1 MVVTPNAGFGE
12 LICQILEETG
22 KYAIAL
28 ATTPQEAVAIAKK
41 DRPALCILEIEDEK
55 RKDAGLVG
63 VLRKEVEHML
73 LILIPSHEDIQKE
86 EYAQLNAEGFL
97 AKPFY
102 LPDLVTLVEEV
113 ISNSDLGTLTHMK
126 ASPQTK
132 RPSTTITKG
141 GLPPAPEWLKDVSL
155 AAQHLT
161 RLSLES
167 SSQAALITKADQ
179 IWAYAG
185 ELPQDAAEEL
195 ARTVANYFAD
205 GGGTDLA
212 RFVSL
217 EATGSEYMMYASGLG
232 GEYVLA
238 MVFDAEMP
246 FSKIR
251 SQATRLTE
259 ALSNRYPPESS
270 PSKRVMDTAPAEEP
284 TAEPIE
290 EPIDEL
296 EEDST
301 EYEPSEPIKPLWD
314 DVPPP
319 IPNDWVPE
327 SMVSSARKGFLDDL
341 LEDDVAPGPTQPNV
355 FTYDTSPIKQT
366 ERGSEP
372 QPVNL
377 VTDTPE
383 ATEKPDY
390 MDDTI
395 AIKADH
401 KVELPETIKSRVSRV
416 SKITK
421 VEPVSPSVY
430 NLTYACVLIPR
441 FPHHYL
447 TGAIATR
454 LSDWINNMSVAF
466 GWRLEHLSVR
476 PEYMQWLVNVPP
488 NTSPGYLMRTI
499 RQHTSRRMFVEFPRL
514 EEDNPSGDFW
524 AHGYLIMSGNQ
535 PPPPQLVKDFIR
547 NTRKRQGIIK

>member
-1 MVVTPNAGFGE
+1 MAIPVMVVTPNAGFGE

-41 DRPALCILEIEDEK
+41 DRPALCILEIEPEDK
-55 RKDAGLVG
+55 PSKGLVG
-63 VLRKEVEHML
+63 LLRKEVEHML
-73 LILIPSHEDIQKE
+73 LILIPSHEDILE
-86 EYAQLNAEGFL
+86 EEFAQLNPEGFL

-113 ISNSDLGTLTHMK
+113 ISNSDIADL
-126 ASPQTK
+126 PQVKTGPQVK
-132 RPSTTITKG
+132 RPSATITKG

-167 SSQAALITKADQ
+167 SSQAALITRDDQ

-185 ELPQDAAEEL
+185 ELPQNAAEEL
-195 ARTVANYFAD
+195 ARTVATYFAD

-217 EATGSEYMMYASGLG
+217 EETGSEYMMYASGLG

-259 ALSNRYPPESS
+259 ALSKTNPPE
-270 PSKRVMDTAPAEEP
+270 PSRRKTTMDTAPVEEP
-284 TAEPIE
+284 TG
-290 EPIDEL
+290 
-296 EEDST
+296 
-301 EYEPSEPIKPLWD
+301 YEPSEPPKPLWD

-319 IPNDWVPE
+319 IPNDWIPE
-327 SMVSSARKGFLDDL
+327 TEVSSVRRGFLDDL
-341 LEDDVAPGPTQPNV
+341 LEDDASVGPTRPDV

-366 ERGSEP
+366 EGGGEP

-377 VTDTPE
+377 AVDTPE

-395 AIKADH
+395 VSKADRN
-401 KVELPETIKSRVSRV
+401 VELPETIKSRVSRV
-416 SKITK
+416 SRITK

-441 FPHHYL
+441 FPHHHL
-447 TGAIATR
+447 TGAVATR

-466 GWRLEHLSVR
+466 GWRLEHLSIR
-476 PEYMQWLVNVPP
+476 PEYMQWMVNVPP

>member
-41 DRPALCILEIEDEK
+41 DKPVLCILEIEPED
-55 RKDAGLVG
+55 RQTNSLVG
-63 VLRKEVEHML
+63 VLRKEVEYML
-73 LILIPSHEDIQKE
+73 LILIPAHEDIQE
-86 EYAQLNAEGFL
+86 EEFAQLKPEGFL

-102 LPDLVTLVEEV
+102 LPDLITLVEEV
-113 ISNSDLGTLTHMK
+113 ISNSNIADLPHVKTG
-126 ASPQTK
+126 PQVK
-132 RPSTTITKG
+132 QPSKTITKG

-155 AAQHLT
+155 AAQQLT
-161 RLSLES
+161 RLALET
-167 SSQAALITKADQ
+167 SSQASIITRDDQ

-195 ARTVANYFAD
+195 ARTVAAHFAD

-259 ALSNRYPPESS
+259 ALSTPQPPV
-270 PSKRVMDTAPAEEP
+270 PSQRKQSLDTAPA
-284 TAEPIE
+284 AEPVAPE
-290 EPIDEL
+290 TSEP
-296 EEDST
+296 EDS
-301 EYEPSEPIKPLWD
+301 EPEISEPPKPLWD

-319 IPNDWVPE
+319 IPSDWIPE
-327 SMVSSARKGFLDDL
+327 SMVSSARKEFLDEL
-341 LEDDVAPGPTQPNV
+341 LDDGSPDTAQPDV
-355 FTYDTSPIKQT
+355 FTIDTSPVNQR
-366 ERGSEP
+366 EGESEP
-372 QPVNL
+372 QPINL
-377 VTDTPE
+377 VVDAPE
-383 ATEKPDY
+383 TTEKPAFTEE
-390 MDDTI
+390 TI
-395 AIKADH
+395 VSKTDR
-401 KVELPETIKSRVSRV
+401 KVELPETIKSRVSRI
-416 SKITK
+416 SRITK

-441 FPHHYL
+441 FPHHHL
-447 TGAIATR
+447 TGAVATR

-466 GWRLEHLSVR
+466 GWRLEHLSIR
-476 PEYMQWLVNVPP
+476 PEYMQWMVNVPP

-547 NTRKRQGIIK
+547 NTRKRQGIIKN